1 MSLFDTERL
10 FGRRLTIH
18 DVDAMFAVYG
28 DPETVRFVGDS
39 EPITHEDCFRWVE
52 LTGRNFELR
61 GYGMIAF
68 CDKTSN
74 RIVGFGGIVHPDQQE
89 QPELKYAFRRE
100 SWGLG
105 YATEAVGALVAFAR
119 SNWHIS
125 LLTATVDPHN
135 QPSQRVLGKLG
146 FRHDIDRFNENA
158 SITQVWI
165 AEA

>member
-39 EPITHEDCFRWVE
+39 EPLTREGCLQWIEITDK
-52 LTGRNFELR
+52 NFQNR

-68 CDKTSN
+68 CDGATGD
-74 RIVGFGGIVHPDQQE
+74 IVGCGGIVHPNQQE
-89 QPELKYAFRRE
+89 QPEVKYAFRRNH
-100 SWGLG
+100 WGKG
-105 YATEAVGALVAFAR
+105 YATEAVGGLVRFAR
-119 SNWHIS
+119 KS
-125 LLTATVDPHN
+125 LGIRTIMATVAPGN
-135 QPSQRVLGKLG
+135 QPSQHVLSKLG
-146 FRHDIDRFNENA
+146 FSHIRDHINEDA